1 MADVLFFADIEI
13 TGGTGVFFFRLLEY
27 LCCKHHVRLILEQKH
42 LKNIDIRK
50 KIENLCKVPIIP
62 YIKAFRME
70 HFIYRVF
77 RKLHLEIPYLYY
89 RDLVLLH
96 RIQKKYKSDFFI
108 FSQGGGTK
116 WFSVFQLKTPS
127 IFFIH
132 SLYSSDTEQT
142 NRHFLIK
149 QKITFNAKTKIIHV
163 SQYAVESF
171 KKNVYSPILASY
183 AYCIPTY
190 GIVPINKSQ
199 RKLQLD
205 QSEKKIT
212 VLTIGH
218 VVEYKNPA
226 FWFKIARILCN
237 EYKHVK
243 FIWAGNGAE
252 YQKYVLLAEGDKQ
265 IFFIGYQSNTAQLY
279 MNADIYFQPSI
290 METQGIAVVEAM
302 ACGLPCVVSDNG
314 GLPESV
320 QDKLNGF
327 VCYIDNSDNTF
338 SALTS
343 LIKSEKLRNDMGK
356 KSIDLFKKKFT
367 KAIWEKHLH
376 DLFV

>member
-27 LCCKHHVRLILEQKH
+27 LCCRHHVRLILEQRYFKDA
-42 LKNIDIRK
+42 DIRE
-50 KIENLCKVPIIP
+50 KIEKLCKAPVIP
-62 YIKAFRME
+62 YIRAFRIE
-70 HFIYRVF
+70 HFIYRIF
-77 RKLHLEIPYLYY
+77 RKSHLEIPYLYY

-142 NRHFLIK
+142 SRHFLKK
-149 QKITFNAKTKIIHV
+149 QKSAFNTKTKIIHV

-183 AYCIPTY
+183 ACCIPTY
-190 GIVPINKSQ
+190 GIVPINETQ
-199 RKLQLD
+199 CRTQLEH
-205 QSEKKIT
+205 SEKKIT
-212 VLTIGH
+212 ILTIGH
-218 VVEYKNPA
+218 VVKYKNPA
-226 FWFKIARILCN
+226 FWFSIAQIICGKY
-237 EYKHVK
+237 EHVE
-243 FIWAGNGAE
+243 FIWAGNGEE
-252 YQKYVLLAEGDKQ
+252 YQKYVLLAEREER
-265 IFFIGYQSNTAQLY
+265 ISFIGYQSNTAQLY

-302 ACGLPCVVSDNG
+302 AYGLPCVVSNNG

-327 VCYIDNSDNTF
+327 VCNIDDTTETLY
-338 SALTS
+338 ALTS
-343 LIKSEKLRNDMGK
+343 LIKNSTLRNGMGK

-367 KAIWEKHLH
+367 KSIWEDSLH
-376 DLFV
+376 GLFI

>member
-1 MADVLFFADIEI
+1 MTDVLFFADIET

-27 LCCKHHVRLILEQKH
+27 LCCRYHVRVILEKKY
-42 LKNIDIRK
+42 LKNTDIRER
-50 KIENLCKVPIIP
+50 IEKLCNVPVIP

-89 RDLVLLH
+89 RDLFLLR
-96 RIQKKYKSDFFI
+96 RIEKKYKNDFFI

-116 WFSVFQLKTPS
+116 WFPAFQLKTPS

-132 SLYSSDTEQT
+132 SLYSSDTERT
-142 NRHFLIK
+142 DRHFLK
-149 QKITFNAKTKIIHV
+149 KRKIIFNAKTKIIHV
-163 SQYAVESF
+163 SRYALESF
-171 KKNVYSPILASY
+171 KKTVYSPILASY
-183 AYCIPTY
+183 ACCIPTY
-190 GIVPINKSQ
+190 GIEPVDKIQ
-199 RKLQLD
+199 RTPQAEHR
-205 QSEKKIT
+205 EKKIT
-212 VLTIGH
+212 ILTIGH
-218 VVEYKNPA
+218 VIEYKNPA
-226 FWFKIARILCN
+226 FWFNIAQIMCN
-237 EYKHVK
+237 KYEHVE

-252 YQKYVLLAEGDKQ
+252 YQKYVLLAEQKKR
-265 IFFIGYQSNTAQLY
+265 ISFIGYQNNTAQLY

-302 ACGLPCVVSDNG
+302 AYGLPCVVSDNG

-327 VCYIDNSDNTF
+327 VCSIDNIDETI

-343 LIKSEKLRNDMGK
+343 LIKNEKLRNGMGK
-356 KSIDLFKKKFT
+356 KSIDLFEKKFT
-367 KAIWEKHLH
+367 KSIWEKHLH
-376 DLFV
+376 DLFL